1 MRIASLSEN
10 LHAVE
15 ITARLLN
22 DPPPPGYTYVLP
34 VPGFGLSSLSGNKNE
49 MDLFRGFLEK
59 LVVEWMRC
67 GKRIMPENAAV
78 RASGMGSVKGYSTKT
93 YWNLSLDSI
102 FADDYGRIVRGTDR
116 KEIDSNDPAYSSWL
130 WKVYWDY
137 LYRAKPN
144 VWFNSDGEVLFN
156 YTTPVYDQQEPFVE
170 LPPFLTAD
178 NPNLGCWMEAV
189 LWFILLVNSGYA
201 QLLDRCVF
209 CQRFFVR
216 KREKKIGQGYK
227 RGGPNC
233 GNCKGEVSKVRTS
246 DIRNNAKERMLKVA
260 AESWAAWKKS
270 HRTPDRYL
278 AVINR
283 LNADCRDQILITT
296 RKERVSSVWAKRNEK
311 EIQKR
316 VEALRNAKG

>member
-216 KREKKIGQGYK
+216 KREKKIGQSLRFAQAIFG
-227 RGGPNC
+227 
-233 GNCKGEVSKVRTS
+233 
-246 DIRNNAKERMLKVA
+246 
-260 AESWAAWKKS
+260 
-270 HRTPDRYL
+270 
-278 AVINR
+278 
-283 LNADCRDQILITT
+283 TT
-296 RKERVSSVWAKRNEK
+296 
-311 EIQKR
+311 
-316 VEALRNAKG
+316 LRSEC